1 MSLYHKLR
9 LDPPVL
15 KVEGNPREI
24 KIDVVSVMCDNKY
37 RWSVKKIDGD
47 YKISTHPQ
55 SFSNFGTKYKRDDIE
70 WEMDEGNWEEVWE
83 MINSGT
89 IQIEKIKY
97 RDNQNKELTNYEKD
111 FLVDILTEDLEDNDE
126 CISELHKETLSS
138 IITKIK

>member
-9 LDPPVL
+9 LEPPLL
-15 KVEGNPREI
+15 KIKGNPREI

-37 RWSVKKIDGD
+37 RWSVSANDNGD
-47 YKISTHPQ
+47 YKISTSPQ
-55 SFSNFGTKYKRDDIE
+55 AFSNFQTKYRKDDIE

-97 RDNQNKELTNYEKD
+97 R
-111 FLVDILTEDLEDNDE
+111 
-126 CISELHKETLSS
+126 
-138 IITKIK
+138 

>member
-1 MSLYHKLR
+1 
-9 LDPPVL
+9 
-15 KVEGNPREI
+15 
-24 KIDVVSVMCDNKY
+24 
-37 RWSVKKIDGD
+37 
-47 YKISTHPQ
+47 
-55 SFSNFGTKYKRDDIE
+55 
-70 WEMDEGNWEEVWE
+70 MDEGNWEEVWD

-126 CISELHKETLSS
+126 CVSELHKETLRG